1 MLLVTPAMFWLVLH
15 FEWYPQVTMPVTV
28 ITESRRPLLP
38 PYMMDALWAGLYGA
52 VAAVLSGWL
61 TGRLAFVL
69 RLAVFAAVFLA
80 FQRIRGPHSPSID
93 QELTLLFAAAWAV
106 GTASIDWAIRLV
118 TKRAMRRQ

>member
-1 MLLVTPAMFWLVLH
+1 
-15 FEWYPQVTMPVTV
+15 
-28 ITESRRPLLP
+28 
-38 PYMMDALWAGLYGA
+38 MMDALWAGLYGA